1 MITRKKRIF
10 AQVDILFIILFFLS
24 FVNSLAGA
32 LFTVSLVFY
41 WQYGVEG
48 ALKALILVT
57 TRGIMSSAVA
67 ATASL
72 SSFRWIIILGSSFI
86 ILFCS
91 SIPQRNKVKVNNIV
105 VSILGFAVIVIL
117 TSFLNSSYP
126 IISMFKVISFALPF
140 VAVIIAVADTSEY
153 YDWNDYFTL
162 FYTILFIL
170 SAVTIPFGYFRIT
183 NDDFQG
189 IFNQV
194 NMFGII
200 AAVYIAAVLNSDFFA
215 MHRKWQTGVI
225 VGVLIMIYLSASRTG
240 MFTSIAVIIS
250 YVFLNKKSISK
261 KIMYIILLCLLLVL
275 CLLFMY
281 FVSEDIF
288 STLREM
294 IYAFMFKDN
303 SDTIWA
309 SRQIIIEEHRKNY
322 LSHPFIGTGF
332 MTPYIEGV
340 VSYEFNFDLVVEPG
354 NLIWTLLGNVGILG
368 SVLFAFLFLVI
379 LTSGKLRNLYLL
391 VGAFAINMGER
402 VLFSSNNMSILL
414 YLLIALYVF
423 DDKESEGR
431 YYEETE

>member
-1 MITRKKRIF
+1 
-10 AQVDILFIILFFLS
+10 
-24 FVNSLAGA
+24 
-32 LFTVSLVFY
+32 
-41 WQYGVEG
+41 
-48 ALKALILVT
+48 
-57 TRGIMSSAVA
+57 
-67 ATASL
+67 
-72 SSFRWIIILGSSFI
+72 
-86 ILFCS
+86 
-91 SIPQRNKVKVNNIV
+91 
-105 VSILGFAVIVIL
+105 
-117 TSFLNSSYP
+117 
-126 IISMFKVISFALPF
+126 MFKVISFALPF

-294 IYAFMFKDN
+294 IYAFM
-303 SDTIWA
+303 
-309 SRQIIIEEHRKNY
+309 
-322 LSHPFIGTGF
+322 LS
-332 MTPYIEGV
+332 
-340 VSYEFNFDLVVEPG
+340 
-354 NLIWTLLGNVGILG
+354 LIHI
-368 SVLFAFLFLVI
+368 
-379 LTSGKLRNLYLL
+379 
-391 VGAFAINMGER
+391 
-402 VLFSSNNMSILL
+402 
-414 YLLIALYVF
+414 
-423 DDKESEGR
+423 
-431 YYEETE
+431 